1 LTCYGVQAI
10 YVSISYS
17 CVRLD
22 KSKEYEFGTSIKYFV
37 IFQMSC
43 PAGFLIMK
51 ILLKELCTK
60 DKDAII
66 NDDIRLS

>member
-1 LTCYGVQAI
+1 MYQYLTVGSDWI
-10 YVSISYS
+10 
-17 CVRLD
+17 
-22 KSKEYEFGTSIKYFV
+22 KSKEYEFGTSIKYYV

-66 NDDIRLS
+66 NDHIRLSS